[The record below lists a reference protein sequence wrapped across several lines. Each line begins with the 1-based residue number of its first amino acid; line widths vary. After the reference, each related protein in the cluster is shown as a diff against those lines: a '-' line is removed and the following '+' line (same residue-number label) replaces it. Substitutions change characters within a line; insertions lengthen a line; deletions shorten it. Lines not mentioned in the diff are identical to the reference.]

1 MKLKHF
7 KILYENF
14 GFGIA
19 FPAFFASRFKSAA
32 LLKRERI
39 LTYLK
44 TRYSSIIST
53 HNYTTNTQEHITDSY
68 AIWTLWWQGK
78 DEVPEVVKACF
89 DSMNNNRGKHSLIIL
104 DKNNFRDYIDF
115 PEHVMKKFSM
125 NAISIT
131 HLSELIR
138 EYLLSR
144 YGGLWLDSTV
154 FVAKEIPEEIFQMK
168 YFTIKRPI
176 NTHSRFISQG
186 LWTSAVQASEKG
198 NIMSNFI
205 YDFLIEYLK
214 NENCFI
220 DYFLID
226 YVIKIA
232 LEELPECQKIF
243 DEIPI
248 NNPNVMA
255 LHELLNSKWDEE
267 RYEQLKK
274 DTYLFKLAWRTN
286 YKNLDRI
293 RKK

>member
-1 MKLKHF
+1 MNVKNLIKL
-7 KILYENF
+7 YNNF
-14 GFGIA
+14 GLGIA
-19 FPAFFASRFKSAA
+19 FPAFFASRFKLAA
-32 LLKRERI
+32 NLKRERI
-39 LTYLK
+39 LAYLK
-44 TRYSSIIST
+44 IKYSGVISK
-53 HNYTTNTQEHITDSY
+53 HKHAINTQEHTTDSY

-78 DEVPEVVKACF
+78 NKVPEVVEACF

-115 PEHVMKKFSM
+115 PEHVMEKFSSK
-125 NAISIT
+125 AISIT

-154 FVAKEIPEEIFQMK
+154 FVAKEIPEEIFKMK

-198 NIMSNFI
+198 SVISKFI
-205 YDFLIEYLK
+205 YDFLTEYLR

-232 LEELPECQKIF
+232 LDEFPECKKIF

-248 NNPNVMA
+248 NNPNVHA
-255 LHELLNSKWDEE
+255 LHELLNSDWDNKAYE
-267 RYEQLKK
+267 RLKK
-274 DTYLFKLAWRTN
+274 DTYLFKLAWRTH

-293 RKK
+293 REE